1 MLKRYAVT
9 VHFSTST
16 AFTIST
22 VTTVVVFIE
31 FMKLS
36 TVSEDSCLRAVF
48 EGLQEHSIISNP
60 TTSDIRP

>member
-22 VTTVVVFIE
+22 ATIVVVYIE

-36 TVSEDSCLRAVF
+36 TISEDSCLRAQL
-48 EGLQEHSIISNP
+48 EGSQEHSIISNHY
-60 TTSDIRP
+60 DV

>member
-1 MLKRYAVT
+1 MLKRYAGT

-22 VTTVVVFIE
+22 VTIVVVHIE

-36 TVSEDSCLRAVF
+36 TISEDSSLRAQL
-48 EGLQEHSIISNP
+48 EGSQENSIISNHY
-60 TTSDIRP
+60 DV